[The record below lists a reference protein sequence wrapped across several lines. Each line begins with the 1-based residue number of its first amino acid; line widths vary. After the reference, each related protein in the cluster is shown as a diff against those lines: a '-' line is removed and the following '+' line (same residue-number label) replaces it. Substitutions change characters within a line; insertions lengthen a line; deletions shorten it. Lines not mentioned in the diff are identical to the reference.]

1 MNYTI
6 LDTMKRVKKNKIG
19 FVGLGIMGK
28 PMVINLIKKGYEISF
43 FARNKRIINEII
55 KLGGIYVPLI
65 KDIPIHAETIITNL
79 PNTKDVKSVVIGKN
93 GLLSNLK
100 KGSCVIDMSTISP
113 EATKEMSSALNIKKA
128 FFIDA
133 PVSGG
138 EKGAI
143 SGELSVMVGG
153 DKNAFKKIKHIL
165 SILGKKITYIGT
177 SGSGQI
183 CKACNQILV
192 AQTIH
197 SISQIIGIAVRAKIK
212 PSIIKKALLGGYA
225 NSKVLEIHG
234 ERMIKSDYKPGFKL
248 SLHNKDL
255 KIAKSLIK
263 TLGLN
268 LKSLNEVQK
277 IMNKAENGGYSELD
291 SSIIHRILEKTYK

>member
-28 PMVINLIKKGYEISF
+28 PMVVNLIKNGYEISF
-43 FARNKRIINEII
+43 FARNKRIINEIK

-65 KDIPIHAETIITNL
+65 KDIPLHAETIITNL

-113 EATKEMSSALNIKKA
+113 EATKEMNTALNIKKA

-138 EKGAI
+138 EEGAI
-143 SGELSVMVGG
+143 SGELSIMVGG
-153 DKNAFKKIKHIL
+153 DKSAFKKIKHVL

-177 SGSGQI
+177 TGSGQI

-192 AQTIH
+192 AKTIH
-197 SISQIIGIAVRAKIK
+197 SVSQIIGIAVKAKIK
-212 PSIIKKALLGGYA
+212 PGIIRKALLGGYA
-225 NSKVLEIHG
+225 NSKILEIQG

-268 LKSLNEVQK
+268 FKSLNEVQK
-277 IMNKAENGGYSELD
+277 IMNKAENNSYSELD